1 MNLPLQFSSVTQ
13 SCHSLWPHGLQ
24 HTRLPGPSLSP
35 GGCSNSCP
43 LSWWCHPTIS
53 SSVAHFSSCPQYFP
67 ASGSFPVSQ
76 LWASGGRSIRV
87 SASVLPMNTQDW
99 FPLGLTDLI
108 SLLSKGLSRVFSRIT
123 VWRHQFFSTQH
134 FLWSNSEL
142 ISPYQLSVS
151 RCQVMGYCFFHVE
164 QLLRPVSHLIM
175 QLWWCSRVW
184 ARTLTLLH
192 ACRPPPPDLPWEPLH
207 LVSGE
212 FK

>member
-1 MNLPLQFSSVTQ
+1 MPDSLSFTISQSMLKLMSIELVMPSSVFPFSSFPQ
-13 SCHSLWPHGLQ
+13 S
-24 HTRLPGPSLSP
+24 
-35 GGCSNSCP
+35 
-43 LSWWCHPTIS
+43 
-53 SSVAHFSSCPQYFP
+53 FP
-67 ASGSFPVSQ
+67 ESGSFPMSW
-76 LWASGGRSIRV
+76 LFASGVQSIRASA
-87 SASVLPMNTQDW
+87 SASVLPMTLQGW
-99 FPLGLTDLI
+99 FLLGLTSWL
-108 SLLSKGLSRVFSRIT
+108 SLQSKGLSRVFSRIT

-175 QLWWCSRVW
+175 QLRWCSWVW

-207 LVSGE
+207 VVNGE